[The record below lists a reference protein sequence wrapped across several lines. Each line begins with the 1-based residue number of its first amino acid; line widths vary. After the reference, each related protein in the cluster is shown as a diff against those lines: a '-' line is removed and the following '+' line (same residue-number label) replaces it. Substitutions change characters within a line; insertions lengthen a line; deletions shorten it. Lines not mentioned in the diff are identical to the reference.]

1 MHFILP
7 IHKQTNILTISTFQ
21 FIFLQ
26 HQVLMTKPLPNLFI
40 HSITIFFFPS
50 IKSFLNFP
58 SLTRT
63 VIKPPGPSPLSSPV
77 CSTGLI
83 AFVCLNVHVH
93 QTRTLVRYLPTLVS
107 APSTPPPSPS
117 TPVVGVEKSRVST
130 RDLFFPFLGF
140 L

>member
-1 MHFILP
+1 MGYMHFILP

-40 HSITIFFFPS
+40 HSLHKIFSQLPLPHTNSNKTSRSQPHIFPRM
-50 IKSFLNFP
+50 L
-58 SLTRT
+58 
-63 VIKPPGPSPLSSPV
+63 
-77 CSTGLI
+77 
-83 AFVCLNVHVH
+83 
-93 QTRTLVRYLPTLVS
+93 YLPYCLCVT
-107 APSTPPPSPS
+107 PSTPPPSPS